1 MRSNKRVSLICPNC
15 NHNWDIARNTY
26 MTMPYT
32 TRTVSPLL
40 QCIKCGSQGEIVKRK
55 KKN

>member
-1 MRSNKRVSLICPNC
+1 MRSNKRISLICPNC

-26 MTMPYT
+26 MTMSYT
-32 TRTVSPLL
+32 ARTVSPLL